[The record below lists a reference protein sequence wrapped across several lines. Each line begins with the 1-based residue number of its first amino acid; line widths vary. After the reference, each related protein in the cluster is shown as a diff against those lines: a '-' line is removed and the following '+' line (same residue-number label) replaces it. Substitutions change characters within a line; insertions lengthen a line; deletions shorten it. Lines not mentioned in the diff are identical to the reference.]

1 MPLNGNCMP
10 QLIFKIADT
19 FTIEGRGVCASP
31 GEWGDGKADLG
42 DSIELRRP
50 DGSALRASIR
60 ELTYPHRDILLPAGI
75 TRSDIPA
82 GTEIWTVD
90 D

>member
-1 MPLNGNCMP
+1 MAH
-10 QLIFKIADT
+10 LIFKVAGT

-31 GEWGDGKADLG
+31 GGWGDGIARVG
-42 DSIELRRP
+42 DAIELRRP
-50 DGSALRASIR
+50 DGSVLRTSIR
-60 ELTYPHRDILLPAGI
+60 QLTYPHRDILLPAELAK
-75 TRSDIPA
+75 SDIPP

>member
-1 MPLNGNCMP
+1 MAH
-10 QLIFKIADT
+10 LIFKVADT

-31 GEWGDGKADLG
+31 AEWGDGRARVG
-42 DSIELRRP
+42 DDIELRRP
-50 DGSALRASIR
+50 DGSALRSSVR
-60 ELTYPHRDILLPAGI
+60 EVTYPHRDILLPAGVAK
-75 TRSDIPA
+75 SDIPP

>member
-1 MPLNGNCMP
+1 VPH
-10 QLIFKIADT
+10 LIFRVADT

-31 GEWGDGKADLG
+31 GEWGDGRARLG
-42 DSIELRRP
+42 DAIELCRP
-50 DGSALRASIR
+50 DGSAIRAGVR
-60 ELTYPHRDILLPAGI
+60 EVTYPHRDILLPVGI
-75 TRSDIPA
+75 SKSDIPP